1 MYALSDY
8 HYELPAE
15 LIAQK
20 PNEQRDQS
28 NLLALDRKTGELSH
42 HRFAALDDFLKPGD
56 VLIVNNTSVIPGK
69 LVGKKESGGKVE
81 VLICSF
87 NGNGKP
93 PSKKEGWVYECL
105 VKAAKPSKP
114 GSSFYFDE
122 GLSAEV
128 IERRRGTY
136 IIEFYSEVDFE
147 NLLDRIG
154 KVPLPP
160 YIKRHP
166 DLKPPC
172 DDRVVYQTVYASE
185 KGAIAAPTAGLHF
198 TPELLAKLKDKGIA
212 IVQITLHVGY
222 GTFLPVRAQ
231 DIRSHHMHSEAYSIP
246 GQTADTINSARS
258 AGHRVVAVGT
268 TCVRTL
274 EYASDNAGNVR
285 TGNGCCD
292 LFIYPGYIF
301 KTVDAMITNFHLP
314 QSTLLMLVS
323 AFAGREKVLHAYQE
337 ALKRKYRFYSYGDAM
352 FIV

>member
-20 PNEQRDQS
+20 PNAQRDQS
-28 NLLALDRKTGELSH
+28 NLLALNRQNGELSH
-42 HRFAALDDFLKPGD
+42 HRFAALADFLNPGD
-56 VLIVNNTSVIPGK
+56 VMIVNNTFVIPGK
-69 LVGKKESGGKVE
+69 LEGRKESGGKVE
-81 VLICSF
+81 VLICNF
-87 NGNGKP
+87 NGNGRP
-93 PSKKEGWVYECL
+93 CARKEGSVYECL

-136 IIEFYSEVDFE
+136 ILEFYSEGDFE
-147 NLLDRIG
+147 SLLDRIG
-154 KVPLPP
+154 KMPLPP
-160 YIKRHP
+160 YIRRHP
-166 DLKPPC
+166 DLAPPC
-172 DDRVVYQTVYASE
+172 DDRVAYQTVYASE

-198 TPELLAKLKDKGIA
+198 TPVLLSNLKAKGVA
-212 IVQITLHVGY
+212 VAQITLHVGY
-222 GTFLPVRAQ
+222 GTFLPVRSE
-231 DIRSHHMHSEAYSIP
+231 DIRAHHMHSEAYSIP
-246 GQTADTINSARS
+246 SRTADTINSARS

-274 EYASDNAGNVR
+274 EYASDSIGTVRAGK
-285 TGNGCCD
+285 GCCD
-292 LFIYPGYIF
+292 LFIYPGYLF

-323 AFAGREKVLHAYQE
+323 AFAGRENVLHAYQE
-337 ALKRKYRFYSYGDAM
+337 AIKQKYRFYSYGDAM
-352 FIV
+352 LII